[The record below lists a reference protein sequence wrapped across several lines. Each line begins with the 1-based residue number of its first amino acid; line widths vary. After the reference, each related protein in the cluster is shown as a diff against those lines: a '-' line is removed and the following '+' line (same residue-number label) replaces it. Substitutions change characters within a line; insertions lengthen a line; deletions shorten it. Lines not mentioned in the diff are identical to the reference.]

1 MSCLAQANRGTIDAL
16 TALAELPE
24 TVRSIYNGIKV
35 ILRMYADARKKA
47 FRIYNKA
54 KGNSNS
60 ATAKKNA
67 HELADAIADVW
78 LNFRYNITPNAIL
91 IEDLV
96 KTLETDLVEFLRF
109 RETGRSKLVDWDLN
123 SDWEY
128 QNNTEVTERAL
139 IKRLIDLTVEMPK
152 IKHLVLSNVVVT
164 GYELIP
170 FSFMAEWFW
179 NLGDVLAGLF
189 VNPDFRLEG
198 STYSWQIR
206 GTETYIHKAT
216 KASVVCNIKAYRR
229 IVINPREAGCLT
241 FKVDL
246 NWMRQLDAL
255 AIAWSLFKG
264 NFKKEYD

>member
-1 MSCLAQANRGTIDAL
+1 M
-16 TALAELPE
+16 
-24 TVRSIYNGIKV
+24 
-35 ILRMYADARKKA
+35 
-47 FRIYNKA
+47 
-54 KGNSNS
+54 
-60 ATAKKNA
+60 
-67 HELADAIADVW
+67 
-78 LNFRYNITPNAIL
+78 
-91 IEDLV
+91 IE
-96 KTLETDLVEFLRF
+96 FIRF
-109 RETGRSKLVDWDLN
+109 RDTIRKPMADHSVMD
-123 SDWEY
+123 SSWEY
-128 QNNTEVTERAL
+128 SNDLQVAERVL

-170 FSFMAEWFW
+170 FSFVAEWFW

-198 STYSWQIR
+198 STYSWKIQ

-216 KASVVCNIKAYRR
+216 KATVVCEVKAYRR

-255 AIAWSLFKG
+255 ALGWSLFKG
-264 NFKKEYD
+264 KFKKLYN